1 MDSVGIIQMTSGSEP
16 VKNLAFIDMQLKQLA
31 KDGAKLVLTP
41 ENCVVFGSK
50 EDYRLHA
57 EQLGSGVI
65 QNQLS
70 AMAKRYGL
78 WVVVGS
84 MPIIRDDKISTTCI
98 VINSEGNVV
107 ADYDKLHMFDAD
119 VNDKHGRYRE
129 SETFQPGN
137 KVVVVDTPVGKLGLA
152 ICYDIRFPHLFAELR
167 SKGAQ
172 IVSLPAAFTAT
183 TGEAHWEVLLKAR
196 AIETQ
201 CWFLASA
208 QTGRHPCG
216 RETWGHSMLISPW
229 GKITKQLRSDVGV
242 VLDAIDHRATQ
253 SFRDNMP
260 VQKHARFNQTLIHS

>member
-1 MDSVGIIQMTSGSEP
+1 M
-16 VKNLAFIDMQLKQLA
+16 
-31 KDGAKLVLTP
+31 
-41 ENCVVFGSK
+41 
-50 EDYRLHA
+50 
-57 EQLGSGVI
+57 
-65 QNQLS
+65 
-70 AMAKRYGL
+70 
-78 WVVVGS
+78 
-84 MPIIRDDKISTTCI
+84 
-98 VINSEGNVV
+98 
-107 ADYDKLHMFDAD
+107 
-119 VNDKHGRYRE
+119 
-129 SETFQPGN
+129 
-137 KVVVVDTPVGKLGLA
+137 
-152 ICYDIRFPHLFAELR
+152 
-167 SKGAQ
+167 
-172 IVSLPAAFTAT
+172 SLPAAFTAT